1 MGKTYEVWCGRRLV
15 ALRNTRR
22 PAWEAAYEFL
32 RSEGCKADEIVRLSG
47 GAVAWRGTIYR
58 AIAVGSNDSAPEH
71 VRGWSEA
78 LS

>member
-22 PAWEAAYEFL
+22 PAREAAYEYL
-32 RSEGCKADEIVRLSG
+32 CSEGCKEDEILRLSG

-58 AIAVGSNDSAPEH
+58 AIAVGSNDSAPEL
-71 VRGWSEA
+71 VRGWVERLA
-78 LS
+78 